1 MPDRSLAGASRAAP
15 ALDWDEVQAEVV
27 STLRE
32 YLRIDTSNPPG
43 EEERAARFLGEILER
58 EGLPVEYVEAAPGRM
73 SLRSVLRGSGDAAPL
88 MLLNHS
94 DVVPVQRE
102 FWDVDPFAG
111 VEQDGCIWGR
121 GALDMKGMGILEL
134 AVMLLFKRLGIVPRR
149 DLVFLC
155 VADEETGSSQ
165 GMEWLDQR
173 HPEWLREPEYALNEG
188 GLAGLNFLGAQ
199 RPVFACAPSE
209 KGPLWVTLHA
219 GGRPGHGSIPHAD
232 NAVDRLVRALG
243 AIQAWDRATAID
255 PMVQRTIDDLQ
266 RVHAWGDRRLGA
278 EELGARYPS
287 FGALLCDTISS
298 TGLGGGFKHNVIPAD
313 AQATLDCRLLPGQ
326 SHDAFLAEMREV
338 IDDDR
343 IEISTELRSESG
355 TSDFDTELVDVIR
368 DVVGEQVEGA
378 IVVPLPVTGFTDSRV
393 LRRRGVQA
401 YGFVPALMDASLAA
415 GIHGHNERI
424 PVEGLRTGVQILF
437 EVVRRFA
444 A

>member
-1 MPDRSLAGASRAAP
+1 MPNGSVAGASPP
-15 ALDWDEVQAEVV
+15 AVDWDEVLAEVV

-58 EGLPVEYVEAAPGRM
+58 EGFAVEYVEAAPGRM
-73 SLRSVLRGSGDAAPL
+73 SLRTVLRGSGDAAPL

-111 VEQDGCIWGR
+111 IEKDGCIWGR

-134 AVMLLFKRLGIVPRR
+134 VVMLLFKRLGMVPRR
-149 DLVFLC
+149 DLIFLT

-165 GMEWLDQR
+165 GMEWLDQHR
-173 HPEWLREPEYALNEG
+173 PAWLREPEYALNEG
-188 GLAGLNFLGAQ
+188 DAASLNFFGAQ
-199 RPVFACAPSE
+199 RPVFPCAPSE

-219 GGRPGHGSIPHAD
+219 RGRPGHGSVPHDD

-243 AIQAWDRATAID
+243 AIQSWDRATSID
-255 PMVQRTIDDLQ
+255 PMVQRTVDDLQ
-266 RVHAWGDRRLGA
+266 RGRAWGDWRPDA
-278 EELGARYPS
+278 EELSARHPS
-287 FGALLCDTISS
+287 FGPLLKDTISC

-313 AQATLDCRLLPGQ
+313 ARATLDCRLLPGQ

-343 IEISTELRSESG
+343 IEISTQLRSESG
-355 TSDFDTELVDVIR
+355 ASDFDTELVDVIR

-378 IVVPLPVTGFTDSRV
+378 IVVPLPTRGFTDSRV
-393 LRRRGVQA
+393 LRRRGVQT
-401 YGFVPALMDASLAA
+401 YGFVPALMDTSLAA
-415 GIHGHNERI
+415 GVHGHNERI

-437 EVVRRFA
+437 EVVRRFTA
-444 A
+444 

>member
-1 MPDRSLAGASRAAP
+1 MPDRSMAGGPAP
-15 ALDWDEVQAEVV
+15 ALDWDEVLAEVV

-58 EGLPVEYVEAAPGRM
+58 EGLPVEYIEAAPGRM

-121 GALDMKGMGILEL
+121 GALDMKGLGVLEL
-134 AVMLLFKRLGIVPRR
+134 VVMLLFKRLGIVPRR
-149 DLVFLC
+149 DLIFLS

-188 GLAGLNFLGAQ
+188 GMAGLNFLGAQ

-219 GGRPGHGSIPHAD
+219 RGRPGHGSVPHDD

-243 AIQAWDRATAID
+243 AIQNWDRATAID
-255 PMVQRTIDDLQ
+255 PMVQRTVDELQ
-266 RVHAWGDRRLGA
+266 RGRAWGDRRPGV
-278 EELGARYPS
+278 EELGARYRS

-313 AQATLDCRLLPGQ
+313 ARATLDCRLLPGQ

-355 TSDFDTELVDVIR
+355 ASDFDTELVDVIR
-368 DVVGEQVEGA
+368 GVVGEQVEGA
-378 IVVPLPVTGFTDSRV
+378 IVAPLPTGGFTDSRV

-401 YGFVPALMDASLAA
+401 YGFLPALMDTSLFD

-424 PVEGLRTGVQILF
+424 PVEGLRTGVQIMF
-437 EVVRRFA
+437 EVVRRFTA
-444 A
+444 